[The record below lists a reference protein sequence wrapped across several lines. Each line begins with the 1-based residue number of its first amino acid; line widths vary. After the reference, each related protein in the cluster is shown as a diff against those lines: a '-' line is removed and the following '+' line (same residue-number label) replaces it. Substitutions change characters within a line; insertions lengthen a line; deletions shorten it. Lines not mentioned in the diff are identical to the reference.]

1 MVEVIDTEERIRGV
15 IPEIE
20 ALIGD
25 GMIVLVPVEVV
36 AHRSHGDPAG

>member
-1 MVEVIDTEERIRGV
+1 MEVVDTEERIRAV

-36 AHRSHGDPAG
+36 AHRSDGDPAG